1 MPKVSVIVPVY
12 GVEKY
17 IERCAR
23 SLFEQT
29 LDDIEFI
36 FVDDCTPDRSIE
48 ILTSVLEE
56 YPQRKKQ
63 TRIVHHNENKGLPIA
78 RQTGINAATGEYIAH
93 CDSDDWV
100 DNNLY
105 ESLITKAKLGNLDVV
120 CCDCKNTDGTNSY
133 IIKAGEKTTIYN
145 CILDMMYRKMWWS
158 LCNKLIRST
167 LYTNKIMYPQNAMG
181 EDMCIC
187 LQLMQYANSIGYVVN
202 VYYNYYI
209 NPRSIVNVCSREQCL
224 AKYQQLTSNLNIVKL
239 CYKDRL
245 HDIGISRGLNYL
257 TFYAQ
262 EMLLPAIHVDK
273 EIKKKW
279 RNCVQHLCWPVI
291 SNKYVIPKQRIKA
304 FLIWI
309 HMFPI

>member
-1 MPKVSVIVPVY
+1 MPKVSVIVPIY
-12 GVEKY
+12 GVERY

-48 ILTSVLEE
+48 ILTSVLDE

-63 TRIVHHNENKGLPIA
+63 TRIIHHNENKGLPIA
-78 RQTGINAATGEYIAH
+78 RQTGINAATGDYIAN

-100 DNNLY
+100 DIDLY
-105 ESLITKAKLGNLDVV
+105 ERLYEKGKLDNLDIV
-120 CCDCKNTDGTNSY
+120 CCDCKNTDGTNIS
-133 IIKAGEKTTIYN
+133 IIKAGATTNIHN

-158 LCNKLIRST
+158 LCNKLISKELHT
-167 LYTNKIMYPQNAMG
+167 DKIIYPKDAMG

-187 LQLMQYANSIGYVVN
+187 LQLIRYAKSIGYVHD

-209 NPRSIVNVCSREQCL
+209 NPHSIVNACSREQCL
-224 AKYQQLTSNLNIVKL
+224 AKHQQLTSNLNILKS

-245 HDIGISRGLNYL
+245 YDSDINGGLNYL
-257 TFYAQ
+257 TFYVQ
-262 EMLLPAIHVDK
+262 EMLMPAIRNDK
-273 EIKKKW
+273 GIKKKW
-279 RNCVQHLCWPVI
+279 RREIRRLCWPVMT
-291 SNKYVIPKQRIKA
+291 NKSVAPKQRLKA
-304 FLIWI
+304 FLIFI